1 MILSLCVTL
10 VASEKS
16 WLQSKITL
24 SLIFVKTSCVV
35 QEEFTFLV
43 VTSSWPTKDE
53 FAVHV
58 HGRPIALKSTFTM
71 LPDRVDPLQL
81 LSNISSSRSN

>member
-16 WLQSKITL
+16 WLQSKLTL
-24 SLIFVKTSCVV
+24 SLIFVKISSVV

-53 FAVHV
+53 FTVHV
-58 HGRPIALKSTFTM
+58 HGRPITLKSTVTM
-71 LPDRVDPLQL
+71 LPDRIDPLQL
-81 LSNISSSRSN
+81 LIGTSSPRSN